1 MPSENCSPTLYATSS
16 TLSAS
21 WSAEGRDV
29 LMLQFLATLLQGLA
43 RGQGLNAEGV
53 ARSWCLSARCLGYS
67 KRMATTGPRREA
79 RRERRSPAVA
89 VGRATGRAILALLL
103 ALCWLAFGC
112 SGPADTVPSP
122 TSWVT
127 DNAGFLSEKTREAIN
142 VKLKAYE
149 ARTGHQVLVWVGEST
164 RGEPVERFATRTFN
178 AWGVG
183 RKGLDDGL
191 VIFLFAKDHTIRIE
205 VGLGFEAKVTNAI
218 ATRILQEIIVP
229 RLAAGDHDGAVIA
242 GAGATLRFIDGAS
255 WTDVEKE
262 FGASAPSSH
271 R

>member
-1 MPSENCSPTLYATSS
+1 MRAPPSVPSMRVSAPSSRRRHGRLGIHAEGFAARFSYLPVHKLLYTAGVCAKIICVPENLMPSENCSPTLYATSS

-127 DNAGFLSEKTREAIN
+127 DNAGFLSEPASCIAEAPQG
-142 VKLKAYE
+142 V
-149 ARTGHQVLVWVGEST
+149 RST
-164 RGEPVERFATRTFN
+164 
-178 AWGVG
+178 
-183 RKGLDDGL
+183 L
-191 VIFLFAKDHTIRIE
+191 
-205 VGLGFEAKVTNAI
+205 
-218 ATRILQEIIVP
+218 
-229 RLAAGDHDGAVIA
+229 
-242 GAGATLRFIDGAS
+242 
-255 WTDVEKE
+255 
-262 FGASAPSSH
+262 
-271 R
+271 